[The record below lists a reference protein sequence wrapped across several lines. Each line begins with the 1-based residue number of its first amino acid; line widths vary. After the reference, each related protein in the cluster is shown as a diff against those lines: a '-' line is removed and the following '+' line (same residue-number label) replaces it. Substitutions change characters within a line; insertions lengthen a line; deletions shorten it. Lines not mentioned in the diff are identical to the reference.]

1 MPLSVN
7 SSTISPDVHLR
18 RKPIGILPLAN
29 ALVPA
34 DDIRIG
40 LADLVYP
47 RHRGPPKTHDG
58 QEFAGPRSAIGTS
71 GVI

>member
-47 RHRGPPKTHDG
+47 RHRGPQKLMTARNLRGHGAQLAPL
-58 QEFAGPRSAIGTS
+58 
-71 GVI
+71 V